1 MSTSS
6 IEKSAAAPHA
16 TDPVNTE
23 NATGTIDS
31 ETLRRWLADG
41 DELAVLDIRPG
52 DVVGYASP
60 LFAPNLPAERVAA
73 EIDRFVP
80 RKLVRT
86 VLVDGGDGAAG
97 PVADE
102 LAAAGRTEVYVLTG
116 GIPEWT
122 REGTEDLPTFDVP
135 GLTFSL
141 GIRDERETP
150 SVTAAELEKLTG
162 EGADVV
168 VIDTRTLPEFTA
180 GHVPGAVGVPG
191 AELLLRFADV
201 VPSPDTH
208 VVVSCAELPRA
219 IIGAQTLIDAG
230 VPNKVSYLHEGTKAW
245 KQENL
250 ELETGATAV
259 YGPVDEAARE
269 RAAERVRALSAD
281 DEFDRVTVETAQAWA
296 ADPDRTTYLLDVRT
310 PEEFAQQHLPGSINA
325 EGGQLLGVSYR
336 TIAVRGARVVL
347 IDDLTAARASVV
359 AHWLQHRGFEIALL
373 LHDFGAQH

>member
-6 IEKSAAAPHA
+6 IGHG
-16 TDPVNTE
+16 TE
-23 NATGTIDS
+23 TASNTIDS
-31 ETLRRWLADG
+31 ETLRLWLADG
-41 DELAVLDIRPG
+41 DELAVLDIRPT

-60 LFAPNLPAERVAA
+60 LFATNLPADRVEA

-86 VLVDGGDGAAG
+86 VLVDDGDATASA
-97 PVADE
+97 VADA
-102 LAAAGRTEVYVLTG
+102 LTAAGRTEVYVLSG

-122 REGTEDLPTFDVP
+122 RDGTENLPTFDIP
-135 GLTFSL
+135 GQKFSL

-150 SVTAAELEKLTG
+150 SVTAAELETLKS
-162 EGADVV
+162 ESADVV
-168 VIDTRTLPEFTA
+168 VIDTRTVAEFTA

-208 VVVSCAELPRA
+208 IVVSCAGLPRA

-230 VPNKVSYLHEGTKAW
+230 VPNRVSYLHEGTKAW

-250 ELETGATAV
+250 ELETGATAL

-269 RAAERVRALSAD
+269 RAAQWVRAISAD
-281 DEFDRVTVETAQAWA
+281 DEFARVDLATAHEWA

-310 PEEFAQQHLPGSINA
+310 PEEFAQRHLPGSINS
-325 EGGQLLGVSYR
+325 EGGQLLGVSHR

-347 IDDLTAARASVV
+347 IDDPTAARASVV
-359 AHWLQHRGFEIALL
+359 AHWLQRRGFEIALL
-373 LHDFGAQH
+373 LHDFETQA

>member
-6 IEKSAAAPHA
+6 IETGSA
-16 TDPVNTE
+16 TE
-23 NATGTIDS
+23 ISTRVVDS
-31 ETLRRWLADG
+31 ETLRRWLAEDG
-41 DELAVLDIRPG
+41 ELAVLDIRPSE
-52 DVVGYASP
+52 VVGYASP
-60 LFAPNLPAERVAA
+60 LFATNLPAERVAA

-86 VLVDGGDGAAG
+86 VLVDGGDGIAET
-97 PVADE
+97 VAE
-102 LAAAGRTEVYVLTG
+102 ALRAAGRTHVYVLAG

-122 REGTEDLPTFDVP
+122 RDGEADLPTFDIP
-135 GLTFSL
+135 GQAFSL
-141 GIRDERETP
+141 GIRDERATP
-150 SVTAAELEKLTG
+150 AVTAAELKALQD

-168 VIDTRTLPEFTA
+168 VLDTRTVAEFTA
-180 GHVPGAVGVPG
+180 GHVPGAVAVPG
-191 AELLLRFADV
+191 AELLLRYADV

-208 VVVSCAELPRA
+208 IVVSCAGLPRA

-245 KQENL
+245 IQENL
-250 ELETGATAV
+250 ELETGATAR
-259 YGPVDEAARE
+259 YGPVDQAARE
-269 RAAERVRALSAD
+269 RAARHVRAISAG
-281 DEFDRVTVETAQAWA
+281 DEFDRVDLPTAHAWA

-310 PEEFAQQHLPGSINA
+310 PEEFAREHLPGSINA

-359 AHWLQHRGFEIALL
+359 AHWLQRRGFDIALL
-373 LHDFGAQH
+373 LHDFTAQI